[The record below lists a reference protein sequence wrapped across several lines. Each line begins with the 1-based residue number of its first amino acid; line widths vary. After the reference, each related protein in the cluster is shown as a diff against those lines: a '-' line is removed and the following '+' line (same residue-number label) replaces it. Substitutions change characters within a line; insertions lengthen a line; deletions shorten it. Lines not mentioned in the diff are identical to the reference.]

1 MTTMIDTASRIAKMS
16 ALLLKSLVYAKSF
29 ISVLPINS
37 VDALLYYADDE
48 NQQEQHYGQR

>member
-1 MTTMIDTASRIAKMS
+1 MTTMNDTASRIAKMS

-37 VDALLYYADDE
+37 VDALLHKAYDE
-48 NQQEQHYGQR
+48 NQQEQHN